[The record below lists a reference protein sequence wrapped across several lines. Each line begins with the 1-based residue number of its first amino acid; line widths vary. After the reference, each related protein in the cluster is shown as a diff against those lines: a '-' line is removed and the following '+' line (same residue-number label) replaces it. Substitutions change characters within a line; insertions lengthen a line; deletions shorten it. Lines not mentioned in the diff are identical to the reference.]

1 MSTFQS
7 HRAQPPSTTPRS
19 SRHAE
24 RAAGLTVVT
33 AGWPPRHLPTHC
45 LSPAPVFS
53 IFFRV
58 GCSLLLSSSRDF
70 KHAPH
75 RGGKFRSNRNGS
87 GLLCVPFLGIVFWK
101 TLPCKSI
108 RSNGQPPAGN
118 YPHPTLSG
126 VRGVHLLC
134 AVLQPDPNLPRAAGG
149 HRRHRPVVPGRGA
162 VLRGDL
168 RHCSVKKF
176 SRVGVHV
183 LIVCLIMGKVQRS
196 GMRVWK
202 FRAV

>member
-87 GLLCVPFLGIVFWK
+87 GCSCACDSWGLFTGRRYRASQSVQMGNLRLEIIHILLCLVFEVF
-101 TLPCKSI
+101 TYFVLCFNLI
-108 RSNGQPPAGN
+108 RTYLEQREATAAIGRSSPVA
-118 YPHPTLSG
+118 
-126 VRGVHLLC
+126 VRFW
-134 AVLQPDPNLPRAAGG
+134 
-149 HRRHRPVVPGRGA
+149 GA
-162 VLRGDL
+162 I
-168 RHCSVKKF
+168 SVTV
-176 SRVGVHV
+176 R
-183 LIVCLIMGKVQRS
+183 
-196 GMRVWK
+196 
-202 FRAV
+202 